1 MFFRKAM
8 TFFRGP
14 AYGGLEQ
21 EIADISDARR
31 MKQKELESVASDKS
45 SSILQVNLVV
55 GSLQMYR
62 VSHQGRK

>member
-1 MFFRKAM
+1 MFFRKSM

-31 MKQKELESVASDKS
+31 MKQKELESVSSDKS
-45 SSILQVNLVV
+45 SSILQVNLV
-55 GSLQMYR
+55 G
-62 VSHQGRK
+62 SHQGRQ